1 MSQCPSVPASQRPSV
16 PASTRERGTLGHD
29 GRTKQKQMTQSN
41 SQERGWRTGMLEWRG
56 LAACGRAW
64 HVKWIMTPSTRHKR
78 IGHSPRT
85 GGWCHQ
91 AVTIADAHQGKPRS
105 TTGRVINKDGHWIN
119 LLGMHP
125 TYQHR
130 TGDQRSIVKL
140 TIAHPVVCGACR
152 QVKIITALGISKG
165 KLSRALRR
173 YRADWIEAF
182 LRASRRLCSGPRYS
196 LHANGRAD
204 ARGVRIP
211 GGETKGR
218 EVADEV
224 VAEGQIGAPSPSPRP
239 AIRYH

>member
-1 MSQCPSVPASQRPSV
+1 
-16 PASTRERGTLGHD
+16 
-29 GRTKQKQMTQSN
+29 
-41 SQERGWRTGMLEWRG
+41 MLEWRG

-173 YRADWIEAF
+173 YRADGIEAF
-182 LRASRRLCSGPRYS
+182 LRASRSFAAGLGTACTRTGERMLAEFGS
-196 LHANGRAD
+196 LVAKQKG
-204 ARGVRIP
+204 ARWLTRW
-211 GGETKGR
+211 
-218 EVADEV
+218 
-224 VAEGQIGAPSPSPRP
+224 
-239 AIRYH
+239 